1 MRYRS
6 ENENLKSHIKT
17 LRLVAAAELLL
28 IAALWHGWES
38 AKAGLRIHIPPDLRS
53 GAVVRADD
61 PQPENVYAF
70 ARTIFQSVHY
80 WPRDGQADFGR
91 NIFEASYYL
100 TPRFQQALSADM
112 DTRGKNGE
120 LAGRVRSLQEM
131 PGHGYEEGRV
141 RPLGNGVWI
150 VTLDFQVGE
159 YVRGVPVKTVAVSYP
174 LRVVRREGDPAR
186 NPWGLALDGYEGD
199 GPRRIELETNNP
211 PTVSAAKP

>member
-70 ARTIFQSVHY
+70 ARIIFQSVHY
-80 WPRDGQADFGR
+80 WPRDGQSDYGK
-91 NIFEASYYL
+91 NIFEDSYYL
-100 TPRFQQALSADM
+100 TPRFQEELSADM
-112 DTRGKNGE
+112 DRRGKNGE

-131 PGHGYEEGRV
+131 PGHGYEESRV
-141 RPLGNGVWI
+141 KPLGNGVWA

-159 YVRGVPVKTVAVSYP
+159 YVRGIPVKTVAVSYP
-174 LRVVRREGDPAR
+174 LRVVRSEGDPAR
-186 NPWGLALDGYEGD
+186 NPWGLALDGYQGD
-199 GPRRIELETNNP
+199 GPKRIEPETGKTNP
-211 PTVSAAKP
+211 VPSAKP

>member
-53 GAVVRADD
+53 GAVVGADD
-61 PQPENVYAF
+61 PQPGNVYAF
-70 ARTIFQSVHY
+70 ARVIFQSVHY
-80 WPRDGQADFGR
+80 WPRDGQADYGK

-100 TPRFQQALSADM
+100 TPRFQQELSADM

-131 PGHGYEEGRV
+131 PGHGYEESRV
-141 RPLGNGVWI
+141 RPLGNGAWV

-159 YVRGVPVKTVAVSYP
+159 YVRGVPVKAVAVSYP
-174 LRVVRREGDPAR
+174 LRVVRRDGDPAR

-199 GPRRIELETNNP
+199 GPRRIELESNNP
-211 PTVSAAKP
+211 PTVSSAKP

>member
-1 MRYRS
+1 
-6 ENENLKSHIKT
+6 
-17 LRLVAAAELLL
+17 
-28 IAALWHGWES
+28 
-38 AKAGLRIHIPPDLRS
+38 
-53 GAVVRADD
+53 
-61 PQPENVYAF
+61 
-70 ARTIFQSVHY
+70 
-80 WPRDGQADFGR
+80 
-91 NIFEASYYL
+91 
-100 TPRFQQALSADM
+100 M

-141 RPLGNGVWI
+141 RPLGNGAWV

-186 NPWGLALDGYEGD
+186 NPWGLALDGYDGD

-211 PTVSAAKP
+211 PPVSSAKP